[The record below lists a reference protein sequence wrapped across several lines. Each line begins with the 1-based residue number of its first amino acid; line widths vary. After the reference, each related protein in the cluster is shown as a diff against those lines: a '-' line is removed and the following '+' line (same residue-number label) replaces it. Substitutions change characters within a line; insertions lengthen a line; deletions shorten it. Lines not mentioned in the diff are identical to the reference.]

1 MTNQQNDSAE
11 REDGA
16 IDGLLTDTLD
26 GLDFVTDIE
35 MLSMDDFVVIQ
46 VYLGDED
53 DCVLEELR
61 PRHVIMYE
69 LDVGF
74 VGRVGTSRNLC

>member
-1 MTNQQNDSAE
+1 
-11 REDGA
+11 
-16 IDGLLTDTLD
+16 
-26 GLDFVTDIE
+26 
-35 MLSMDDFVVIQ
+35 MDDFVVIQ

-74 VGRVGTSRNLC
+74 VGRVGTSRK